1 MSYNFKSEEA
11 AKIKERFGEPV
22 YEEVLQY
29 LGIYADKWSLTSF
42 QFIPSYSANLV
53 FKCESDLYGSSILK
67 ISNPCATETLTE
79 FSTLEEYKGRPF
91 CKVYDI
97 DREHGIILEERI
109 EPGYTLR
116 KESSLERRLAV
127 FCSLYTDLHI
137 EPADAEIYPTYLTW
151 VNRITN
157 YMSQRQDAEELYL
170 HMKKAQEICISL
182 SSQYS
187 KERLLHGDFH
197 HDNILLGGHGEYKII
212 DPKGV
217 IGDPIFDT
225 PRFILNEFEEEITP
239 ELYDKIN
246 NIILTLEKELHIP
259 GEILRQCLYVETA
272 MGNCWSVQDG
282 ASPEEFPKL
291 LNYVAFAERIL
302 NKQAL

>member
-1 MSYNFKSEEA
+1 MSYNFKSDEA
-11 AKIKERFGEPV
+11 AKIKDHFGEHV
-22 YEEVLQY
+22 YEKVQQY
-29 LGIYADKWSLTSF
+29 LGIYADMWSLSSF
-42 QFIPSYSANLV
+42 EFIPSYSANLV
-53 FKCESDLYGSSILK
+53 FKCESALYGSSILK
-67 ISNPCATETLTE
+67 IGNPTAAETLTE

-97 DREHGIILEERI
+97 DREHCIILEERI

-127 FCSLYTDLHI
+127 FCSLYTDLHV

-151 VNRITN
+151 VNRITS

-197 HDNILLGGHGEYKII
+197 HDNILLGSHGQYKII

-239 ELYDKIN
+239 ALYNKIN
-246 NIILTLEKELHIP
+246 HIINTLEKELLIP
-259 GEILRQCLYVETA
+259 GEVLRQCLYVETA
-272 MGNCWSVQDG
+272 MGNCWSVQSG
-282 ASPEEFPKL
+282 ALPEEFPKL
-291 LNYVAFAERIL
+291 LSYVAFAKSIL
-302 NKQAL
+302 DTQTL

>member
-11 AKIKERFGEPV
+11 AKIKDHFGEHV
-22 YEEVLQY
+22 YEKVQQY
-29 LGIYADKWSLTSF
+29 LGIYADQWSLSSF
-42 QFIPSYSANLV
+42 EFIPSYSANLV
-53 FKCESDLYGSSILK
+53 FKCESALYGSSILK
-67 ISNPCATETLTE
+67 MGNPAATETLTE
-79 FSTLEEYKGRPF
+79 FSTLEQYNGRPF

-97 DREHGIILEERI
+97 DREHCIILEERI

-127 FCSLYTDLHI
+127 FSSLYTDLHV
-137 EPADAEIYPTYLTW
+137 EPADPEIYPTYLTW
-151 VNRITN
+151 VNRITS
-157 YMSQRQDAEELYL
+157 YMSQRQDAKELYL

-182 SSQYS
+182 SSLYS

-197 HDNILLGGHGEYKII
+197 HDNILLGPHGEYTVI

-217 IGDPIFDT
+217 TGDPIWDT
-225 PRFILNEFEEEITP
+225 PRFILNEFEEEIGP
-239 ELYDKIN
+239 ELYEKIN
-246 NIILTLEKELHIP
+246 SIILTLEKKLHIP

-282 ASPEEFPKL
+282 ASPEELPKL
-291 LNYVAFAERIL
+291 LAYVDFAERIM
-302 NKQAL
+302 NA